1 MLMRVFFQ
9 AGISKTGK
17 SYHITNEETTPLVK
31 RGWYNIKSGE
41 KKTLKKANIFIKS
54 IHTQKW

>member
-1 MLMRVFFQ
+1 MLMHFFFSQ

-17 SYHITNEETTPLVK
+17 SYHITNEETIPLVK

-41 KKTLKKANIFIKS
+41 KKTLKKPIYSLKLAIR
-54 IHTQKW
+54 